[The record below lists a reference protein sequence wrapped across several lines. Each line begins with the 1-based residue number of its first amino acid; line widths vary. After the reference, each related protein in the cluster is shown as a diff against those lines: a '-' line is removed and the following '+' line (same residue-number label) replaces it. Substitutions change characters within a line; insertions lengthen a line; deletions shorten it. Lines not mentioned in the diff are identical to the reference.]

1 MNNTIL
7 VVEDDAG
14 LREALIDTLEMSGI
28 DCVAADSAEQA
39 MVLLKKDSFS
49 LVVSDV
55 QMGAMSGLDL
65 LRSINLNY
73 PDLPVLMMTAYATID
88 DAVEAMRLGAID
100 YMAKPFAPEVLLNMV
115 SRYLPE
121 PEKETDGPIV
131 ADPSSIQLLELAS
144 RVAKSDASV
153 MVLGPSGS
161 GKEVLARFIH
171 DKSDRAEQP
180 FVAINCAAIPENM
193 LEATL
198 FGYEKG
204 AFTGAIQACPGK
216 FEQAQGGTILLDE
229 ITEMDL
235 GLQAKLLRVLQERE
249 VERLGGRKTIK
260 LDVRILATSNRDLKE
275 AVAKHQFR
283 EDLYY
288 RLNVFPL
295 MWRPL
300 CQRPGD
306 IVVLAKHLIERH
318 LNKSKEPIAVLSEP
332 AEKKLLAHTWPGNV
346 RELDNVIQRALIL
359 RHGDM
364 IDESAIFIENLT
376 QTPLTAALSASLV
389 PVNSA
394 PESTT
399 SAVTSSPTNDAYYDL
414 QAPAIKA
421 TAERN
426 QLREELPSL
435 DSGSYK
441 DELKDKE
448 HRIILETLNRCQG
461 KRKDVAETLGISP
474 RTLRY
479 KLAQMRDL
487 GIPLPA

>member
-1 MNNTIL
+1 MSNTIL

-14 LREALIDTLEMSGI
+14 LRAALIDTLEMSGI
-28 DCVAADSAEQA
+28 ACVAADSAEQA
-39 MVLLKKDSFS
+39 MIQLKKSEFS

-65 LRSINLNY
+65 LRSIKLNY
-73 PDLPVLMMTAYATID
+73 PELPVLMMTAYATID

-121 PEKETDGPIV
+121 KPKDTDGPIV
-131 ADPSSIQLLELAS
+131 ADPSSIALLELAS
-144 RVAKSDASV
+144 KVARSDASV

-161 GKEVLARFIH
+161 GKEVLARYIH
-171 DKSDRAEQP
+171 DKSNRCDAP

-249 VERLGGRKTIK
+249 VERLGARKTIS
-260 LDVRILATSNRDLKE
+260 LDVRVLATSNRDLKE
-275 AVAKHQFR
+275 AVADNQFR

-300 CQRPGD
+300 CERPGD
-306 IVVLAKHLIERH
+306 IIVLAKHLIERH
-318 LNKSKEPIAVLSEP
+318 LVKSKEPLATLDSA
-332 AEKKLLAHTWPGNV
+332 AEQKLLSHAWPGNV

-359 RHGDM
+359 RTGNA
-364 IDESAIFIENLT
+364 IGEQAIFIENLM
-376 QTPLTAALSASLV
+376 QAPI
-389 PVNSA
+389 NSMPKQEIA
-394 PESTT
+394 PEQANTPSG
-399 SAVTSSPTNDAYYDL
+399 AYYDDKIT
-414 QAPAIKA
+414 PA
-421 TAERN
+421 EVSGS
-426 QLREELPSL
+426 LPSV
-435 DSGSYK
+435 DTGSYK

-448 HRIILETLNRCQG
+448 HKIILETLARCQG
-461 KRKDVAETLGISP
+461 KRKDVAQTLGISP

-487 GIPLPA
+487 GISLPA

>member
-1 MNNTIL
+1 MNTNSIL

-39 MVLLKKDSFS
+39 MILLKQNSYS

-65 LRSINLNY
+65 LRSIKLNY
-73 PDLPVLMMTAYATID
+73 PELPVLMMTAYATID

-121 PEKETDGPIV
+121 KEKETDGPIV
-131 ADPSSIQLLELAS
+131 ADPSSIKLLELAS
-144 RVAKSDASV
+144 KVARSDASV

-171 DKSDRAEQP
+171 DKSNRSDAP

-249 VERLGGRKTIK
+249 VERLGGRKTIE
-260 LDVRILATSNRDLKE
+260 LDVRVLATSNRDLKE
-275 AVAKHQFR
+275 AVSENLFR

-295 MWRPL
+295 MWKPL
-300 CQRPGD
+300 AERPGD
-306 IVVLAKHLIERH
+306 IIVLAEHLIERH
-318 LNKSKEPIAVLSEP
+318 CLKSKEPIAQLSEG
-332 AEKKLLAHTWPGNV
+332 AKQKLLSHAWPGNV

-359 RHGDM
+359 CDGNSIHQD
-364 IDESAIFIENLT
+364 DVFIEELLTVDIKPVATPPHNAPVYQEQPVEVNLD
-376 QTPLTAALSASLV
+376 AV
-389 PVNSA
+389 PQVSEQGN
-394 PESTT
+394 
-399 SAVTSSPTNDAYYDL
+399 
-414 QAPAIKA
+414 
-421 TAERN
+421 
-426 QLREELPSL
+426 
-435 DSGSYK
+435 YK

-448 HRIILETLNRCQG
+448 HRIILETLARCNG
-461 KRKDVAETLGISP
+461 KRKEVAETLGISP

-487 GIPLPA
+487 GIALPA

>member
-1 MNNTIL
+1 MSNTIL

-28 DCVAADSAEQA
+28 ACVAADSAEQA
-39 MVLLKKDSFS
+39 MIQLKKSEFS

-65 LRSINLNY
+65 LRSIKLNY

-121 PEKETDGPIV
+121 KPKDTDGPIV
-131 ADPSSIQLLELAS
+131 ADPSSIALLELAS
-144 RVAKSDASV
+144 KVARSDASV

-161 GKEVLARFIH
+161 GKEVLARYIH
-171 DKSDRAEQP
+171 DKSNRCDAP

-249 VERLGGRKTIK
+249 VERLGARKTIS
-260 LDVRILATSNRDLKE
+260 LDVRVLATSNRDLKE
-275 AVAKHQFR
+275 AVADNQFR

-300 CQRPGD
+300 CERPGD
-306 IVVLAKHLIERH
+306 IIVLAKHLIERH
-318 LNKSKEPIAVLSEP
+318 LVKSKEPLATLDSA
-332 AEKKLLAHTWPGNV
+332 AEQKLLSHAWPGNV

-359 RHGDM
+359 RTGNV
-364 IDESAIFIENLT
+364 IGEQAIFIENLMQAPINSMPT
-376 QTPLTAALSASLV
+376 QEI
-389 PVNSA
+389 A
-394 PESTT
+394 PEQANTPSG
-399 SAVTSSPTNDAYYDL
+399 AYYDDKIT
-414 QAPAIKA
+414 PA
-421 TAERN
+421 EVSGS
-426 QLREELPSL
+426 LPSV
-435 DSGSYK
+435 DTGSYK

-448 HRIILETLNRCQG
+448 HKIILETLARCQG
-461 KRKDVAETLGISP
+461 KRKDVAQTLGISP

-487 GIPLPA
+487 GISLPA

>member
-1 MNNTIL
+1 MNTNSIL

-39 MVLLKKDSFS
+39 MILLKQNSYS

-65 LRSINLNY
+65 LRSIKLNY
-73 PDLPVLMMTAYATID
+73 PELPVLMMTAYATID

-121 PEKETDGPIV
+121 KEKETDGPIV
-131 ADPSSIQLLELAS
+131 ADPSSIKLLELAS
-144 RVAKSDASV
+144 KVARSDASV

-171 DKSDRAEQP
+171 DKSNRSDAP

-249 VERLGGRKTIK
+249 VERLGGRKTIE
-260 LDVRILATSNRDLKE
+260 LDVRVLATSNRDLKE
-275 AVAKHQFR
+275 AVSENLFR

-295 MWRPL
+295 MWKPL
-300 CQRPGD
+300 AERPGD
-306 IVVLAKHLIERH
+306 IIVLAEHLIERH
-318 LNKSKEPIAVLSEP
+318 CLKSKEPIAQLSEG
-332 AEKKLLAHTWPGNV
+332 AKQKLLSHAWPGNV
-346 RELDNVIQRALIL
+346 RELDNVMQRALIL
-359 RHGDM
+359 CDGNSIHQD
-364 IDESAIFIENLT
+364 DVFIEELLTVDIKPVATPPHNAPVYQEQPVEVNLDT
-376 QTPLTAALSASLV
+376 V
-389 PVNSA
+389 PQVSEQGN
-394 PESTT
+394 
-399 SAVTSSPTNDAYYDL
+399 
-414 QAPAIKA
+414 
-421 TAERN
+421 
-426 QLREELPSL
+426 
-435 DSGSYK
+435 YK

-448 HRIILETLNRCQG
+448 HRIILETLARCNG
-461 KRKDVAETLGISP
+461 KRKEVAETLGISP

-487 GIPLPA
+487 GIALPA

>member
-1 MNNTIL
+1 MSNTIL

-28 DCVAADSAEQA
+28 ECVSADCAEEA
-39 MVLLKKDSFS
+39 MLLLKKEIFS

-65 LRSINLNY
+65 LRSIKLNY

-121 PEKETDGPIV
+121 KPKETEGPIV

-144 RVAKSDASV
+144 KVARSDASV

-161 GKEVLARFIH
+161 GKEVLARYIH
-171 DKSDRAEQP
+171 DKSSRCDEP

-235 GLQAKLLRVLQERE
+235 ALQAKLLRVLQERE
-249 VERLGGRKTIK
+249 VERLGGRKTIQ
-260 LDVRILATSNRDLKE
+260 LNVRVLATSNRDLKE
-275 AVAKHQFR
+275 AVANNQFR

-306 IVVLAKHLIERH
+306 IIVLARHLIERH
-318 LNKSKEPIAVLSEP
+318 VSKSKEPMAYLDKV
-332 AEKKLLAHTWPGNV
+332 AESKLLSHKWPGNV

-359 RHGDM
+359 RTGNVIGEH
-364 IDESAIFIENLT
+364 AIFIENIESSNFVEARPV
-376 QTPLTAALSASLV
+376 QTKEVDS
-389 PVNSA
+389 
-394 PESTT
+394 
-399 SAVTSSPTNDAYYDL
+399 TSSISDVLKSNLSSTYYDEM
-414 QAPAIKA
+414 PV
-421 TAERN
+421 AEHEPKHDLLTTEN
-426 QLREELPSL
+426 
-435 DSGSYK
+435 GSYK

-448 HRIILETLNRCQG
+448 HRIILETLARCQG

-487 GIPLPA
+487 GISLPA

>member
-1 MNNTIL
+1 MSNTIL

-28 DCVAADSAEQA
+28 ACMAANSAEQA
-39 MVLLKKDSFS
+39 MLLLKKDTFS

-65 LRSINLNY
+65 LRSIKLNH

-121 PEKETDGPIV
+121 KAKETDGPIV

-144 RVAKSDASV
+144 KVARSDASV

-161 GKEVLARFIH
+161 GKEVLARYIH
-171 DKSDRAEQP
+171 DKSKRCNEP

-249 VERLGGRKTIK
+249 VERLGGRKTIS
-260 LDVRILATSNRDLKE
+260 LDVRVLATSNRELKE
-275 AVAKHQFR
+275 AVADNQFR

-295 MWRPL
+295 LWRPL
-300 CQRPGD
+300 SERPGD
-306 IVVLAKHLIERH
+306 IIVLAKHLIERH
-318 LNKSKEPIAVLSEP
+318 LSKSKEPMAYLDTS
-332 AEKKLLAHTWPGNV
+332 AEQKLLSHSWPGNV

-359 RHGDM
+359 RSGST
-364 IDESAIFIENLT
+364 IDEHAIFIENLT
-376 QTPLTAALSASLV
+376 PTQFVVETTPV
-389 PVNSA
+389 P
-394 PESTT
+394 E
-399 SAVTSSPTNDAYYDL
+399 PTNNSFSNAYYDEKTIPEDEQKNDL
-414 QAPAIKA
+414 LA
-421 TAERN
+421 
-426 QLREELPSL
+426 L
-435 DSGSYK
+435 DTGSYK

-448 HRIILETLNRCQG
+448 HRIILETLARCQG
-461 KRKDVAETLGISP
+461 KRKEVAETLGISP

-487 GIPLPA
+487 GISLPA

>member
-1 MNNTIL
+1 MSNTIL

-28 DCVAADSAEQA
+28 ECIAATCAEQA
-39 MVLLKKDSFS
+39 MLLLKKESFS

-65 LRSINLNY
+65 LRSIKLNY

-115 SRYLPE
+115 SRYLP
-121 PEKETDGPIV
+121 PKAKETEGPIV
-131 ADPSSIQLLELAS
+131 ADPSSIQLLELANK
-144 RVAKSDASV
+144 VAKSDASV

-161 GKEVLARFIH
+161 GKEVLARYIH
-171 DKSDRAEQP
+171 DKSSRSAQP

-249 VERLGGRKTIK
+249 VERLGGRKTIQ
-260 LDVRILATSNRDLKE
+260 LDVRILATSNRELKE
-275 AVAKHQFR
+275 AVAQNQFR

-306 IVVLAKHLIERH
+306 IIVLANHLIERH
-318 LNKSKEPIAVLSEP
+318 LSKSKEPMAYLDKA
-332 AEKKLLAHTWPGNV
+332 AEQKLVAHSWPGNV

-359 RHGDM
+359 RVGNIINEH
-364 IDESAIFIENLT
+364 AIFIEN
-376 QTPLTAALSASLV
+376 TASSDLVMDAASALGRDNMKQNTV
-389 PVNSA
+389 EVQDKQQ
-394 PESTT
+394 E
-399 SAVTSSPTNDAYYDL
+399 VTKSVSHVYYDQSTANTKDTKQDL
-414 QAPAIKA
+414 LA
-421 TAERN
+421 T
-426 QLREELPSL
+426 
-435 DSGSYK
+435 DTGSYK

-448 HRIILETLNRCQG
+448 HRIILETLARCHG

-487 GIPLPA
+487 GISLPA

>member
-1 MNNTIL
+1 
-7 VVEDDAG
+7 
-14 LREALIDTLEMSGI
+14 
-28 DCVAADSAEQA
+28 
-39 MVLLKKDSFS
+39 
-49 LVVSDV
+49 
-55 QMGAMSGLDL
+55 
-65 LRSINLNY
+65 
-73 PDLPVLMMTAYATID
+73 
-88 DAVEAMRLGAID
+88 
-100 YMAKPFAPEVLLNMV
+100 
-115 SRYLPE
+115 
-121 PEKETDGPIV
+121 
-131 ADPSSIQLLELAS
+131 
-144 RVAKSDASV
+144 
-153 MVLGPSGS
+153 
-161 GKEVLARFIH
+161 
-171 DKSDRAEQP
+171 
-180 FVAINCAAIPENM
+180 M

-249 VERLGGRKTIK
+249 VERLGGRKTIQ

-275 AVAKHQFR
+275 AVSENQFR

-306 IVVLAKHLIERH
+306 IIVLAKHLIERH
-318 LNKSKEPIAVLSEP
+318 ISKSKEPMAYLDKA
-332 AEKKLLAHTWPGNV
+332 AEQKLLAHAWPGNV

-359 RHGDM
+359 RTGNTINEH
-364 IDESAIFIENLT
+364 AIFIENLVSNNFVMEPSLAPA
-376 QTPLTAALSASLV
+376 QTV
-389 PVNSA
+389 
-394 PESTT
+394 
-399 SAVTSSPTNDAYYDL
+399 SPTELAHADKGVDKSTLSSAYYDE
-414 QAPAIKA
+414 KSH
-421 TAERN
+421 AEDEPN
-426 QLREELPSL
+426 QGLLAA
-435 DSGSYK
+435 DTGSYK

-448 HRIILETLNRCQG
+448 HRIILETLARCQG

-487 GIPLPA
+487 GISLPA

>member
-1 MNNTIL
+1 MSNTIL

-28 DCVAADSAEQA
+28 ECIAANCAEQA
-39 MVLLKKDSFS
+39 MLLLKKEQFS

-55 QMGAMSGLDL
+55 QMGTMSGLDL
-65 LRSINLNY
+65 LRSIKLNH
-73 PDLPVLMMTAYATID
+73 PELPVLMMTAYATID

-121 PEKETDGPIV
+121 KAKETDGPIV

-144 RVAKSDASV
+144 RVARSDASV

-161 GKEVLARFIH
+161 GKEVLARYIH
-171 DKSDRAEQP
+171 DKSNRCDEP

-249 VERLGGRKTIK
+249 VERLGGRKTIQ

-275 AVAKHQFR
+275 AVSENQFR

-300 CQRPGD
+300 NQRPGD
-306 IVVLAKHLIERH
+306 IIVLAKHLIERH
-318 LNKSKEPIAVLSEP
+318 LSKSKEPMAYLDSG
-332 AEKKLLAHTWPGNV
+332 AEKKLLAHSWPGNV

-359 RHGDM
+359 RTGNTINEH
-364 IDESAIFIENLT
+364 AIFIENIAATDFVMTPASVST
-376 QTPLTAALSASLV
+376 QSANQSQANTADKSIEHG
-389 PVNSA
+389 P
-394 PESTT
+394 
-399 SAVTSSPTNDAYYDL
+399 TSSAYYDE
-414 QAPAIKA
+414 KS
-421 TAERN
+421 
-426 QLREELPSL
+426 SL
-435 DSGSYK
+435 VEPPKQDLLAVDTGSYK

-448 HRIILETLNRCQG
+448 HRIILETLARCQG

-487 GIPLPA
+487 GISLPA

>member
-1 MNNTIL
+1 MSNTIL

-28 DCVAADSAEQA
+28 ACVAADSAEQA
-39 MVLLKKDSFS
+39 MIQLKKSEFS

-65 LRSINLNY
+65 LRSIKLNY

-121 PEKETDGPIV
+121 KPKDTDGPIV
-131 ADPSSIQLLELAS
+131 ADPSSIALLELAS
-144 RVAKSDASV
+144 KVARSDASV

-161 GKEVLARFIH
+161 GKEVLARYIH
-171 DKSDRAEQP
+171 DKSNRCDAP

-249 VERLGGRKTIK
+249 VERLGARKTIS
-260 LDVRILATSNRDLKE
+260 LDVRVLATSNRDLKE
-275 AVAKHQFR
+275 AVADNQFR

-300 CQRPGD
+300 CERPGD
-306 IVVLAKHLIERH
+306 IIVLAKHLIERH
-318 LNKSKEPIAVLSEP
+318 LVKNKEPLATLDSA
-332 AEKKLLAHTWPGNV
+332 AEQKLLSHAWPGNV

-359 RHGDM
+359 RTGNV
-364 IDESAIFIENLT
+364 IGEQAIFIENLM
-376 QTPLTAALSASLV
+376 QAPINSTPKQ
-389 PVNSA
+389 
-394 PESTT
+394 EI
-399 SAVTSSPTNDAYYDL
+399 AVEQANTPSGAYYDDKIT
-414 QAPAIKA
+414 PA
-421 TAERN
+421 EVSGS
-426 QLREELPSL
+426 LPSV
-435 DSGSYK
+435 DTGSYK

-448 HRIILETLNRCQG
+448 HKIILETLARCQG
-461 KRKDVAETLGISP
+461 KRKDVAQTLGISP

-487 GIPLPA
+487 GISLPA